1 MDRSVEKTQM
11 REGWK
16 ALKKPNTKG
25 TDTLQATRTSDHQDK
40 NEKDITKA
48 VPSWLQTTR
57 AYSSLGCP

>member
-1 MDRSVEKTQM
+1 M